1 MGNGPTSK
9 RHHHVPQFYLKGF
22 AESEQI
28 STVRLPGEHRYTNS
42 VRKTAAE
49 NGFYAVPGHPDGA
62 DAFEKILSNVE
73 GRTAGIFSTI
83 EAGEWPLSPS
93 DRADLAYFIALQVTR
108 GPEQRRN
115 MDQLAATMTRLE
127 IGYGGKA
134 NVKAWARREHGV
146 DLSDAEAD
154 ELWEQATQPGGP
166 PIKHTALAH
175 IEQMMEL
182 VDTIHP
188 SLTFRPWTLVRFSEE
203 SLITSDTPVV
213 LVARES
219 DGPYMGVGFMTARNI
234 LYPLTRKL
242 GLVMGDPEMA
252 IDLGIPVEL
261 VRSSRF
267 DTAMPGDTEIAEM
280 FNTYIA
286 GRASLTLFHHP
297 KDGRFVP
304 ERLPEPRSVTMGMSG
319 AQHEFTG
326 EPLCEAPDSR
336 EAKD

>member
-1 MGNGPTSK
+1 MRGERLASSRLSK
-9 RHHHVPQFYLKGF
+9 R
-22 AESEQI
+22 
-28 STVRLPGEHRYTNS
+28 
-42 VRKTAAE
+42 
-49 NGFYAVPGHPDGA
+49 
-62 DAFEKILSNVE
+62 
-73 GRTAGIFSTI
+73 
-83 EAGEWPLSPS
+83 GEWPLSPS

-203 SLITSDTPVV
+203 SLITSDT
-213 LVARES
+213 RWS
-219 DGPYMGVGFMTARNI
+219 W
-234 LYPLTRKL
+234 
-242 GLVMGDPEMA
+242 
-252 IDLGIPVEL
+252 
-261 VRSSRF
+261 
-267 DTAMPGDTEIAEM
+267 
-280 FNTYIA
+280 
-286 GRASLTLFHHP
+286 
-297 KDGRFVP
+297 
-304 ERLPEPRSVTMGMSG
+304 
-319 AQHEFTG
+319 
-326 EPLCEAPDSR
+326 
-336 EAKD
+336 